1 LPFWSTRV
9 HPRVLRGVCNVQ
21 SLVFCVVFW
30 APLFA
35 FFVLFSLATAIPVL
49 LRILNIKHANRIK
62 KFNSNTNKNNTIHLF
77 HWQSKKSEECLS
89 FDVYNNLTLF
99 IVKYDH
105 NPCQLKQRTRSQQQ
119 THCNSRNITEMTKL
133 NTTNTKPGEVNVSS

>member
-1 LPFWSTRV
+1 MQIESRNLTVILTKTTRFICSTD
-9 HPRVLRGVCNVQ
+9 
-21 SLVFCVVFW
+21 
-30 APLFA
+30 
-35 FFVLFSLATAIPVL
+35 
-49 LRILNIKHANRIK
+49 KEK
-62 KFNSNTNKNNTIHLF
+62 K
-77 HWQSKKSEECLS
+77 KKSEECLS